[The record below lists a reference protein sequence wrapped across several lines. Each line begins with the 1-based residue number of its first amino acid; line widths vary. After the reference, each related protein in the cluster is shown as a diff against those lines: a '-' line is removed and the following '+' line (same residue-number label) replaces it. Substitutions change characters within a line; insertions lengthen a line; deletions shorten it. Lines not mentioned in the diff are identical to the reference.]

1 MEVITIIITIII
13 KEELRWGVA
22 EKVKHPDPSL
32 PEALLVLV
40 RSGSGQEC
48 GFDYLL
54 PTTYDLRPT
63 TYYLRPTTYDLRP
76 TT

>member
-13 KEELRWGVA
+13 KEELRWEVA

-40 RSGSGQEC
+40 RSGSGQVC
-48 GFDYLL
+48 GFDKYRY
-54 PTTYDLRPT
+54 TYKSQ
-63 TYYLRPTTYDLRP
+63 YGHNYQYS
-76 TT
+76 